1 MEEIDHFAMEK
12 GAMQLFDKAKMPEV
26 LDKASEEAL

>member
-26 LDKASEEAL
+26 LEASEEAL